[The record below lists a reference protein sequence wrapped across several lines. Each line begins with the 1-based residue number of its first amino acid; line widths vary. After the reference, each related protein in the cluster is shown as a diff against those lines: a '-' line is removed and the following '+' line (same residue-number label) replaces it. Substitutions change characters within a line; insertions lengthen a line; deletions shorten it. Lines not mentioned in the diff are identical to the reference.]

1 MSNNALL
8 PVHTESIASKIHFIR
23 GKRVML
29 DSDLAL
35 LYGVKTKSLNLAVK
49 RNKGQFPDDFMFQLT
64 EEEAKPLRFQNE
76 TSKTGRGGR
85 RYLPYAFI
93 QEGIAMLSG
102 VLNSP
107 RAIHANVQIM
117 RTFIRLR
124 ELLATNELIRQ
135 KIEELERKFEKH
147 DAQFKVIFNALKEIL
162 ETPKP
167 KPKKP
172 IGFHVKY

>member
-1 MSNNALL
+1 MSKRL
-8 PVHTESIASKIHFIR
+8 VHVRSESITSKIHFLR

-49 RNKGQFPDDFMFQLT
+49 RNKSRFPDDFMFQLT
-64 EEEAKPLRFQNE
+64 EEETKPLRFQFE
-76 TSKTGRGGR
+76 TSKKGRGGR
-85 RYLPYAFI
+85 RYFPHAFT

-107 RAIHANVQIM
+107 RAIQANVQIM
-117 RTFIRLR
+117 RTFTKLR

-135 KIEELERKFEKH
+135 KIEELERKYEKH
-147 DAQFKVIFNALKEIL
+147 DHQFKIIFEAIRELL

-167 KPKKP
+167 SPKRQ
-172 IGFHVKY
+172 IGFHIKD

>member
-1 MSNNALL
+1 MSNKALL
-8 PVHTESIASKIHFIR
+8 PVHSESIASKIHFIR

-35 LYGVKTKSLNLAVK
+35 LYGVLTKNLNKAVA
-49 RNKGQFPDDFMFQLT
+49 RNLDRFPEDFMFRLT
-64 EEEAKPLRFQNE
+64 SEEADSLRFQIG
-76 TSKTGRGGR
+76 TSKKGRGGR
-85 RYLPYAFI
+85 RYLPHAFT

-107 RAIHANVQIM
+107 RAIQANVQIM
-117 RTFIRLR
+117 RTFTRMR

-135 KIEELERKFEKH
+135 KIDELERKYEKH
-147 DAQFKVIFNALKEIL
+147 DTQFKVIFEALKELL
-162 ETPKP
+162 ETPKL